1 VPRNAAEEETLK
13 TKLIIAALILTAAVL
28 SPANAAPILLTA
40 SLTPSASGNPLD
52 INLTGSYSGDYIV
65 ATGYDGGLTGTVPPT
80 KTSSVTIPN
89 TSGDKTAVAV
99 NSAGTSLGLG
109 VDSDEIGYNKT
120 GGNDYVVLDF
130 SDHAATAGSPAQ
142 TGSSVSFGLNIDVK
156 EGSPGGSYWVVYGFN
171 SNNGTGTP
179 TLLASGEMKATGAV
193 PTVTTAFYD
202 SYVIGILG
210 DCQINITGI
219 TASYGTPEPGTF
231 MMGGLALIGFGI
243 AMKKR
248 MRKA

>member
-1 VPRNAAEEETLK
+1 VPRHAAEEETLK
-13 TKLIIAALILTAAVL
+13 TKLTIAALILAAAVL

-80 KTSSVTIPN
+80 TSSSVTIPN
-89 TSGDKTAVAV
+89 TSGDKTAVGV
-99 NSAGTSLGLG
+99 NSSGTSLGLAS
-109 VDSDEIGYNKT
+109 DSDEIGFNKT

-142 TGSSVSFGLNIDVK
+142 AGSSVSFGLNVDVK
-156 EGSPGGSYWVVYGFN
+156 EATAGGSYWVIYGFTTD
-171 SNNGTGTP
+171 NGTGTP
-179 TLLASGEMKATGAV
+179 TLLASGEMKATGVV
-193 PTVTTAFYD
+193 PTITTAFYS

-210 DCQINITGI
+210 DCEINITGI
-219 TASYGTPEPGTF
+219 SATYGTPEPGTF

-248 MRKA
+248 IRKA